1 MIYEPIWGAII
12 AWYLFLAGLGG
23 GAFATAVF
31 VRYRHPDCKRLMRVG
46 RLIAPIVVIIGL
58 CLLMFDAAAGF
69 AHPLRFALLLTNF
82 GSVMTWGV
90 VFLAVFVVVALIVLV
105 LDLMKREVPM
115 WLDCVG
121 LVMGLCVAIYTGC
134 LLGVCQGFPLWNS
147 ALLPILFL
155 VSAVSTGMAAVLLVG
170 VFYAPDEFNEVVV
183 MKKFHFWLPVI
194 EFVLVAALLFITAF
208 NPSPAGWE
216 SVMSL
221 VAGNWAVAFWLLFV
235 IVGLGVKGG
244 IEKANLFMMPAL
256 IIMAVA
262 IAIYTLT
269 MPGAVEGALYYLTPD
284 FSKFSPELVIGAL
297 GQMFYSLSL
306 AMGIMITYGS
316 YMRKQDSLTSS
327 VVRIGGFD
335 LGVSFIAGLLIVSA
349 AFVAMGSGDAVAA
362 KAGPSL
368 MFVTLPTV
376 FVDMG
381 GMATFIGFLFFLLVL
396 FAALTSAISLVE
408 TLVSIV
414 HDGLQCTRAKAL
426 GIVIAF
432 VVIAGAIINAG
443 YNGLS
448 VIEPL
453 GAGSSI
459 LDFADFISNSVLMP
473 IVALLTCVFVGWI
486 VKPKTIIDEV
496 RISSKFSAA
505 GAWTI
510 MIKYI
515 APVLVIIILVAY
527 VAAQF
532 GFFSM

>member
-1 MIYEPIWGAII
+1 MATTEGARASWSGKWAFI
-12 AWYLFLAGLGG
+12 LAAAASAVGLGNMWRFPYLAAKYG
-23 GAFATAVF
+23 GGTFLLTYLVLVFTFGVSLLLLETALGRKTGQSAIGAFSSFGKKFTFIGVLASAVPF
-31 VRYRHPDCKRLMRVG
+31 IITPYYC
-46 RLIAPIVVIIGL
+46 IIGGWVTKYTVSYL
-58 CLLMFDAAAGF
+58 GAG
-69 AHPLRFALLLTNF
+69 PEALADGGGFFSGFITSNVESYIWML
-82 GSVMTWGV
+82 
-90 VFLAVFVVVALIVLV
+90 VFMALVFVV
-105 LDLMKREVPM
+105 
-115 WLDCVG
+115 
-121 LVMGLCVAIYTGC
+121 
-134 LLGVCQGFPLWNS
+134 
-147 ALLPILFL
+147 
-155 VSAVSTGMAAVLLVG
+155 
-170 VFYAPDEFNEVVV
+170 
-183 MKKFHFWLPVI
+183 
-194 EFVLVAALLFITAF
+194 
-208 NPSPAGWE
+208 
-216 SVMSL
+216 
-221 VAGNWAVAFWLLFV
+221 
-235 IVGLGVKGG
+235 VGLGVKGG
-244 IEKANLFMMPAL
+244 IEKANLVMMPAL
-256 IIMAVA
+256 IVMAIA

-269 MPGAVEGALYYLTPD
+269 MPGALDGALYYLTPD
-284 FSKFSPELVIGAL
+284 FSKFSPELVISAL

-327 VVRIGGFD
+327 VLRIGGFD

-381 GMATFIGFLFFLLVL
+381 GMATIIGFLFFLLVL

-414 HDGLQCTRAKAL
+414 HDGLQCSRGKAL

-432 VVIAGAIINAG
+432 VVIAGGIINAG
-443 YNGLS
+443 YNVAS
-448 VIEPL
+448 FIEPL
-453 GAGSSI
+453 GAGSSM

-486 VKPKTIIDEV
+486 IKPKAIIDEV
-496 RISSKFSAA
+496 RISSKFTAA

-532 GFFSM
+532 GLFAM

>member
-1 MIYEPIWGAII
+1 MG
-12 AWYLFLAGLGG
+12 
-23 GAFATAVF
+23 
-31 VRYRHPDCKRLMRVG
+31 DCKKYPKWMM
-46 RLIAPIVVIIGL
+46 P
-58 CLLMFDAAAGF
+58 
-69 AHPLRFALLLTNF
+69 
-82 GSVMTWGV
+82 
-90 VFLAVFVVVALIVLV
+90 
-105 LDLMKREVPM
+105 
-115 WLDCVG
+115 
-121 LVMGLCVAIYTGC
+121 
-134 LLGVCQGFPLWNS
+134 
-147 ALLPILFL
+147 
-155 VSAVSTGMAAVLLVG
+155 VLLVL
-170 VFYAPDEFNEVVV
+170 VVV
-183 MKKFHFWLPVI
+183 I
-194 EFVLVAALLFITAF
+194 
-208 NPSPAGWE
+208 
-216 SVMSL
+216 SVYSL
-221 VAGNWAVAFWLLFV
+221 TISHTDASGQLRT
-235 IVGLGVKGG
+235 GLQG
-244 IEKANLFMMPAL
+244 F
-256 IIMAVA
+256 
-262 IAIYTLT
+262 
-269 MPGAVEGALYYLTPD
+269 LYYLTPD
-284 FSKFSPELVIGAL
+284 LEGLTVQRFLQILLDAMSQLF
-297 GQMFYSLSL
+297 FSLSVS
-306 AMGIMITYGS
+306 MGIMITYGS

-432 VVIAGAIINAG
+432 VVIVGAIINAG

-448 VIEPL
+448 FIEPL

-515 APVLVIIILVAY
+515 APGVGDYHSGRLRRGSVRLH
-527 VAAQF
+527 
-532 GFFSM
+532 FSM

>member
-1 MIYEPIWGAII
+1 MASTHAHARS
-12 AWYLFLAGLGG
+12 AWSGKWAFILAAAASAVGLGNMWRFPYLAAKYG
-23 GAFATAVF
+23 GGTFLLTYLVLVFTFGVSLLLLETALGRKTGQSAIGAFKQFGKKYAFIGILASAVPF
-31 VRYRHPDCKRLMRVG
+31 IITPYYC
-46 RLIAPIVVIIGL
+46 IIGGWVTKY
-58 CLLMFDAAAGF
+58 AAAYLINGPAALADGGDFFSGF
-69 AHPLRFALLLTNF
+69 ITSNTESFLWMLLF
-82 GSVMTWGV
+82 MAI
-90 VFLAVFVVVALIVLV
+90 VFLVV
-105 LDLMKREVPM
+105 
-115 WLDCVG
+115 
-121 LVMGLCVAIYTGC
+121 
-134 LLGVCQGFPLWNS
+134 S
-147 ALLPILFL
+147 
-155 VSAVSTGMAAVLLVG
+155 
-170 VFYAPDEFNEVVV
+170 
-183 MKKFHFWLPVI
+183 
-194 EFVLVAALLFITAF
+194 
-208 NPSPAGWE
+208 
-216 SVMSL
+216 
-221 VAGNWAVAFWLLFV
+221 
-235 IVGLGVKGG
+235 LGVKGG
-244 IEKANLFMMPAL
+244 IEKANLVMMPAL
-256 IIMAVA
+256 IVMAVA
-262 IAIYTLT
+262 IAVYTLIQ
-269 MPGAVEGALYYLTPD
+269 PGAAEGALYYLVPD

-381 GMATFIGFLFFLLVL
+381 GMATIIGFLFFLLVL

-448 VIEPL
+448 FIEPL